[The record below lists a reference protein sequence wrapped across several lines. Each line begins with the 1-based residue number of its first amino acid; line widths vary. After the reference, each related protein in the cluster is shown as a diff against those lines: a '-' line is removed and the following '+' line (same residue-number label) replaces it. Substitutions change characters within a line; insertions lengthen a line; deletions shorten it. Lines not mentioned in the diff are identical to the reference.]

1 MDIDFGF
8 LAGIPLFDGISSE
21 ELKYLLSC
29 LNAKQQF
36 FTKQEILLLEGQ
48 PASLVGI
55 VLSGSVLIVKE
66 DYRGN
71 RIILAEASA
80 GELFSEAFSCAQ
92 MEHLPVTVVSAQDS
106 MVLWI
111 DYRRVVSV
119 CSSACG
125 FHAKL
130 IQNMLR
136 ILASK
141 NMLLNRKIEYMSK
154 RTIRE
159 KLLAFL
165 SDQAAGIVEK
175 EFSIPFSRQEL
186 ADYLCVDRSALSA
199 ELSKMR
205 SAGLLEFHRNRF
217 ILHASAFSET

>member
-1 MDIDFGF
+1 MDIDYDF

-21 ELKYLLSC
+21 ELKYLLPC

-36 FTKQEILLLEGQ
+36 FTKQEILMLEGQ

-71 RIILAEASA
+71 RMILAEASA
-80 GELFSEAFSCAQ
+80 GELFAEAFSCAQ
-92 MEHLPVTVVSAQDS
+92 MEHLPFTVVSAQES
-106 MVLWI
+106 AVLWI

-125 FHAKL
+125 FHSRL

-141 NMLLNRKIEYMSK
+141 NMLLNRKIEYLSK

-165 SDQAAGIVEK
+165 SDYAAGAVEK

-205 SAGLLEFHRNRF
+205 REGLLEFRRNCF
-217 ILHASAFSET
+217 TLHVSALSE

>member
-1 MDIDFGF
+1 MEIDYDF
-8 LAGIPLFDGISSE
+8 LAAIPLFDGISSE
-21 ELKYLLSC
+21 ELKHLLSC

-71 RIILAEASA
+71 RIILAEVSA
-80 GELFSEAFSCAQ
+80 GELFAEAFSCAQ
-92 MEHLPVTVVSAQDS
+92 MEHLPVTVVSAQES
-106 MVLWI
+106 TVLWI

-125 FHAKL
+125 FHANL

-136 ILASK
+136 ILAGK
-141 NMLLNRKIEYMSK
+141 NMLLNRKIEYISK

-165 SDQAAGIVEK
+165 SDQAFGTVEK

-205 SAGLLEFHRNRF
+205 GAGLLEFHRNRF
-217 ILHASAFSET
+217 TLHAAALSEK

>member
-1 MDIDFGF
+1 MDIDYGF

-80 GELFSEAFSCAQ
+80 GELFAEAF
-92 MEHLPVTVVSAQDS
+92 PVHRWSICPLRLSAPRIVWCFGLTIG
-106 MVLWI
+106 VL
-111 DYRRVVSV
+111 
-119 CSSACG
+119 C
-125 FHAKL
+125 
-130 IQNMLR
+130 
-136 ILASK
+136 
-141 NMLLNRKIEYMSK
+141 
-154 RTIRE
+154 
-159 KLLAFL
+159 
-165 SDQAAGIVEK
+165 
-175 EFSIPFSRQEL
+175 
-186 ADYLCVDRSALSA
+186 LCVLPPADFMPS
-199 ELSKMR
+199 
-205 SAGLLEFHRNRF
+205 
-217 ILHASAFSET
+217 